1 MFEGLEWKN
10 AFKRAAVIFAIWLFS
25 IYALSIA
32 FPGTF
37 NLGFD
42 SGAGITTFAINAVFF
57 FLFFVVFTFG
67 ELFILPTGLG
77 LFARLAPPHLGATT
91 VAAWFLVIFSGSL
104 SAGLVGRLWSS
115 MEPAAFFLLLAGI
128 AATSAVLLGAMSG
141 RGDRLQRSV
150 TPEQQSD

>member
-32 FPGTF
+32 FPDYF

-57 FLFFVVFTFG
+57 FFFFVVFTA
-67 ELFILPTGLG
+67 FIERSKKRNA
-77 LFARLAPPHLGATT
+77 ARLRAQKAPKKDKPGAKTAAEPGATEDEE
-91 VAAWFLVIFSGSL
+91 
-104 SAGLVGRLWSS
+104 AGTGNLKGHRNPNTSRKK
-115 MEPAAFFLLLAGI
+115 
-128 AATSAVLLGAMSG
+128 AT
-141 RGDRLQRSV
+141 RRRR
-150 TPEQQSD
+150 

>member
-10 AFKRAAVIFAIWLFS
+10 AFRRALVIFAIWLFS

-57 FLFFVVFTFG
+57 FLFFVVFTA
-67 ELFILPTGLG
+67 FIERTKKRNA
-77 LFARLAPPHLGATT
+77 ARLRSTQKAPKKDRPGAKT
-91 VAAWFLVIFSGSL
+91 AAEPGPTEDGQAETSSL
-104 SAGLVGRLWSS
+104 KGRHN
-115 MEPAAFFLLLAGI
+115 PN
-128 AATSAVLLGAMSG
+128 TSRKKRA
-141 RGDRLQRSV
+141 RRRR
-150 TPEQQSD
+150 